1 MCQILQIM
9 VRTRGLGHALGRVIG
24 RALGREDHHDSNDVS
39 QWRRPT
45 ASARKQRETAPVA
58 EDDPVLTKDIHAHV
72 EEAVD
77 DAKGFPGGPR
87 DPSVMTDY
95 GDHVAVIVWN

>member
-72 EEAVD
+72 EEAVA